1 LNCALCTNNN
11 SNLTEGLP
19 KEYSKA
25 LVIPSLSSDILSA
38 HSISVT
44 GNLESTSCP
53 SILSIFSCKKKWNK
67 RILGLKKFKKSW
79 TWACPKKISTP
90 QWVGCFLELTCLSK
104 LA

>member
-1 LNCALCTNNN
+1 MFCLGIFGAKKECALCTNNN

-53 SILSIFSCKKKWNK
+53 SILSIFSCKKKM
-67 RILGLKKFKKSW
+67 
-79 TWACPKKISTP
+79 
-90 QWVGCFLELTCLSK
+90 E
-104 LA
+104 